1 MSNVSLPRLSASELI
16 AVDNVVS
23 LPDPRSGILGDL
35 FAAAGAPG
43 QSHELT
49 WEFGARTAFNTQS
62 VAWSHGRRR
71 LRRSPAFVAV
81 AAIASLLV
89 TTTGLAAATG
99 VPAPAARVVDHVLRH
114 INITIQPPGTTA
126 AVAQSP
132 SSSAANAVATGS
144 TGQIRSGSS
153 ASCALTSHQTNLRP
167 SCGLPTSHPDRGGR
181 GGSSRAAG
189 SGPVGG
195 RATTSRRSQS
205 LKTGNA
211 SSGTHGGGSL
221 STGTGSNHG
230 TSQGGGT
237 GGTGGQSTGTG
248 TGTGSNR
255 GGNKG
260 TGSNRGGNKGTGRG
274 GRHGTGTK
282 RGTGTKHG
290 TGTGG
295 NNGTGAG
302 SGNGSGA
309 GVGTGP
315 SHHHHGTGA
324 TGATSP
330 SQPSGGLQGNP

>member
-1 MSNVSLPRLSASELI
+1 MSNVSLRRLSASDLI
-16 AVDNVVS
+16 AVDNVVT
-23 LPDPRSGILGDL
+23 LPDPRSGRLGDL

-71 LRRSPAFVAV
+71 LRRSPAVVAV
-81 AAIASLLV
+81 AAVTSLLV

-114 INITIQPPGTTA
+114 INITIQPPGTIA

-132 SSSAANAVATGS
+132 SSSAASPVAVTPGS
-144 TGQIRSGSS
+144 TGQIRSGNS
-153 ASCALTSHQTNLRP
+153 ASCALTSHQTNGGS
-167 SCGLPTSHPDRGGR
+167 SCGPPKAHPDRGGR
-181 GGSSRAAG
+181 AGTSSAAV
-189 SGPVGG
+189 SVAVGG
-195 RATTSRRSQS
+195 RATTSQRSQRQNA
-205 LKTGNA
+205 GNA
-211 SSGTHGGGSL
+211 SSGTQSGGSL
-221 STGTGSNHG
+221 GTGRGSNHG

-237 GGTGGQSTGTG
+237 RSGGTGGQSTGTG

-282 RGTGTKHG
+282 RGTGT
-290 TGTGG
+290 GG
-295 NNGTGAG
+295 KNGTGAG
-302 SGNGSGA
+302 NGNGSGT

-324 TGATSP
+324 MGATSP
-330 SQPSGGLQGNP
+330 SQPSAGLPRNP